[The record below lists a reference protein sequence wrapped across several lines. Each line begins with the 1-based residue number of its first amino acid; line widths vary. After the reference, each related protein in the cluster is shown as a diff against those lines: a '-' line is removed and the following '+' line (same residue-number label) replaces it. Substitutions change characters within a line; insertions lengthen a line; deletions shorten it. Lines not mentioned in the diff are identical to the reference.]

1 MGKGE
6 FTNKHITEKF
16 DHLILDSSLSDDFY
30 WGSSGTIE
38 VSVGAIPGGVTQ
50 SQLNAAI
57 AKADASISR
66 IDTSVG
72 ALDTLT
78 QNLDTSIATLDTL
91 TVNSD
96 ASISALDTLTQN
108 LDTSIATLDTLTVNS
123 DASISALDT
132 LTQNLDTSLGAFGQ
146 NITVSP
152 SENASYNN
160 GSYMCVD
167 SSLYFKANDF
177 WLVIDASLMF

>member
-1 MGKGE
+1 MSKGE

-78 QNLDTSIATLDTL
+78 QNLDTS
-91 TVNSD
+91 
-96 ASISALDTLTQN
+96 
-108 LDTSIATLDTLTVNS
+108 
-123 DASISALDT
+123 
-132 LTQNLDTSLGAFGQ
+132 LGAFGQ